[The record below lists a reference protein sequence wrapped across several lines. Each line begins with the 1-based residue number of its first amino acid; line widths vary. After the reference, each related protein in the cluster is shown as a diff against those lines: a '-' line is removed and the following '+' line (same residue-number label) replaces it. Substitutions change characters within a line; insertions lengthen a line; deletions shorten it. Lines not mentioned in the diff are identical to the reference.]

1 MSQITKHSIILKMK
15 DKDKYDNEREIEE
28 LAWENYLKDWP
39 MKIAS
44 HSYKMLAVITV
55 WQRIKHFA
63 EPLVYI

>member
-39 MKIAS
+39 MKITS

-55 WQRIKHFA
+55 WQTIKHFA
-63 EPLVYI
+63 EPLVSI